1 MSDKIPLISL
11 LVTEPLF
18 DGTEDVITQIPI
30 DARISSTYSFR
41 AEVTQF
47 PVESGAT
54 VTDHVHTRPD
64 EITLEGM
71 VSDSGLVEFPSLL
84 GLRGD
89 GELQQPGTRR
99 QTAFDAIFRAFT
111 DKTPLTVVTE
121 YLIFDDM
128 VIESFDVPKSPER
141 GEAIWFN
148 MTLRKISTVKTLTSS
163 LPPEVVARLKRR
175 RAKVEARRRANR
187 KAPKNDA
194 QTSEE
199 AKRGKVSTSP
209 AVEAYS
215 SAASAAA
222 KGFKG

>member
-30 DARISSTYSFR
+30 DARVSSNYRFSSDITD
-41 AEVTQF
+41 F
-47 PVESGAT
+47 PVESGASI
-54 VTDHVHTRPD
+54 TDHIHTRPD

-89 GELQQPGTRR
+89 GELQQPGRRR

-128 VIESFDVPKSPER
+128 VIESFEIPKSPDR
-141 GEAIWFN
+141 GEAIWFV
-148 MTLRKISTVKTLTSS
+148 MQLRKIATVGGLTAA
-163 LPPEVVARLKRR
+163 LPPGVVARLKRR
-175 RAKVEARRRANR
+175 RAKSTARK
-187 KAPKNDA
+187 KASKK
-194 QTSEE
+194 QQKRSEQVAGE
-199 AKRGKVSTSP
+199 SKRGKVST
-209 AVEAYS
+209 EE
-215 SAASAAA
+215 ASASQQTAGAA
-222 KGFKG
+222 AAAGFKR